1 MKVNTSSKFEGNAK
15 TKKHSRFGQNASQF
29 QTEKKI
35 PSIMKKATEYTENR
49 LEIFKCIILQHL
61 AGHWGE
67 KR

>member
-1 MKVNTSSKFEGNAK
+1 
-15 TKKHSRFGQNASQF
+15 
-29 QTEKKI
+29 
-35 PSIMKKATEYTENR
+35 MKKATEYTENR